1 MYNFNKFLEDREEL
15 LLVIKSKNKNTSLFF
30 TFFCIL
36 LTFFL
41 LFPMWQA
48 GRQGLILWIISLL
61 FFIILFIKQLV
72 NKNNYYLLTNNR
84 LISLSMIN
92 KDSFKLQGYIYLRN
106 IQDIQKQGNN
116 IILLH
121 NNKPYYLLNINN
133 INKVYNK
140 IYNKIY

>member
-1 MYNFNKFLEDREEL
+1 MFNFNKFLEDREVL
-15 LLVIKSKNKNTSLFF
+15 LEVIKSKNKKSNLFF
-30 TFFCIL
+30 SFLFIL

-48 GRQGLILWIISLL
+48 GRQGFILWIFLLLISSL
-61 FFIILFIKQLV
+61 FFVKELV
-72 NKNNYYLLTNNR
+72 DKNKYYLLTNNR
-84 LISLSMIN
+84 LISLNIIN

-121 NNKPYYLLNINN
+121 NNLSVMPIG
-133 INKVYNK
+133 
-140 IYNKIY
+140 